1 MIPRL
6 RVALPF
12 MIVTSAAHAPDRDR
26 EPGRHRDRVVDRVV
40 DHDVATPGRRIAE
53 LDVLRG
59 FALCGILA
67 MNVVAALVWLRGTGG
82 RDLPLP
88 LALLVHERFL
98 VIFAILFGAGFGL
111 FLQRAGDRTRHPRL
125 VLARRLAVLLV
136 IGVAHYV
143 INPGEVLTAYALF
156 GLAVLL
162 PVSLLGGRAALAVAV
177 VLLFVGPQIQTS
189 YGPIPGLLVL
199 GYALA
204 ALGVPAAL
212 ASRPG
217 RVAAV
222 LGVCGALALVGNGLV
237 VAGVPLPQVNVL
249 GGGLGGTADLLGPT
263 IALVTGLAYCAAL
276 LLVLR
281 TPLGRV
287 LDAVLAPM
295 GRMALTNYL
304 TATLLFLTVGPLL
317 GIDSLADGPAI
328 AGLTVGILALQA
340 VWSRWWLARF
350 RFGPVEWVWRCLT
363 WWRRAPLRR

>member
-1 MIPRL
+1 M
-6 RVALPF
+6 
-12 MIVTSAAHAPDRDR
+12 TTAAHARHRDR
-26 EPGRHRDRVVDRVV
+26 EPERDGDVV
-40 DHDVATPGRRIAE
+40 TPGRRIAE

-59 FALCGILA
+59 FALCGILVI
-67 MNVVAALVWLRGTGG
+67 NIIAALVWLDGSG
-82 RDLPLP
+82 RQELPLP
-88 LALLVHERFL
+88 LALLFHERFL

-111 FLQRAGDRTRHPRL
+111 FLQRAGDRTAHPRAI
-125 VLARRLAVLLV
+125 LARRLAVLLV
-136 IGVAHYV
+136 VGVVHFAV
-143 INPGEVLTAYALF
+143 NPGEVLTAYALF

-217 RVAAV
+217 RVAAA
-222 LGVCGALALVGNGLV
+222 LGVCGVLAVIGNGLIA
-237 VAGVPLPQVNVL
+237 AGVLLPRVNVL
-249 GGGLGGTADLLGPT
+249 GGGLGGTADLLAPT
-263 IALVTGLAYCAAL
+263 LALVTGLAYCAAVL
-276 LLVLR
+276 LLLR
-281 TPLGRV
+281 TPLGPV

-340 VWSRWWLARF
+340 LWSRWWLARF
-350 RFGPVEWVWRCLT
+350 RFGPAEWVWRCLT